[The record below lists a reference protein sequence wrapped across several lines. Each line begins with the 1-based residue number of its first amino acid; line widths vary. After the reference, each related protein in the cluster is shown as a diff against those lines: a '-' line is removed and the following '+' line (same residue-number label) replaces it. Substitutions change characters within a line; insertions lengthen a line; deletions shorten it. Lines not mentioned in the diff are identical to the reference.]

1 MGVWGW
7 DETGKATGFT
17 GSCAL
22 CHHLAQPQCSAWQV
36 ISFSNIRKPR
46 QQNSWGFT
54 KDSRL
59 CCVAGMA
66 GPSGCLPPLSPRR
79 EGTPELPAP
88 LVTHTP
94 DKPTK
99 SLPPTTALYPM
110 PVLLLE
116 HTCHPHPQ
124 NCRHHPSRWSCCR
137 RLDSPRHA
145 PGPGPSPSRK
155 EQAVKRHRL

>member
-99 SLPPTTALYPM
+99 SLPPTTAPLS
-110 PVLLLE
+110 
-116 HTCHPHPQ
+116 HA
-124 NCRHHPSRWSCCR
+124 RAPSRTH
-137 RLDSPRHA
+137 L
-145 PGPGPSPSRK
+145 PSPPPELSPPPQPVALLPQAGLPSACSRP
-155 EQAVKRHRL
+155 RPISL